1 MYLGKIYK
9 LLKTLWCIFYTEWS
23 KTRCFIINVTTS
35 LSMECHETPKNQ
47 HRLQMKGKDQL
58 WA

>member
-1 MYLGKIYK
+1 MK
-9 LLKTLWCIFYTEWS
+9 L
-23 KTRCFIINVTTS
+23 
-35 LSMECHETPKNQ
+35 HKNQ